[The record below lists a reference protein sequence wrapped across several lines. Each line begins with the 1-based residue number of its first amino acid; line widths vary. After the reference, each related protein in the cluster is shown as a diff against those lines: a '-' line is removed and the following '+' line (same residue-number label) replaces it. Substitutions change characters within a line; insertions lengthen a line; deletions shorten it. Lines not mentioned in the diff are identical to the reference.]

1 MGKNN
6 KNSSTGN
13 FSKKGR
19 GQGVGIFRKSKPND
33 PRVRSEVQIFV
44 EGLPK
49 NCKVPELVQYFS
61 SVGEIKIDRET
72 KKPRIWLYKD
82 KVSGQQTGEATITYT
97 SPATQKVSL
106 QTYHDKMFQGHRIS
120 VTPSIVKSHM
130 ATIPDLCR
138 NSARRRGSA
147 DGRNKSGQGRRN
159 CSQNDVNSLG
169 RKNKAKNVISQLSKF
184 HKTMPEKKSAVFVSH
199 FNSYTQNQPVPLMEM
214 NLNMGDNTKI
224 HPTPY
229 MHRNTMAQSSRAIYH
244 QPVLPP
250 LMDMNFNGSLH
261 AHSYSMRSNQPA
273 PLMGMNP
280 RNQQFVNNSTGFNS
294 FNYF

>member
-82 KVSGQQTGEATITYT
+82 KVSGQVWAWARITDFRLRRIIFKNFQQTGEATITYT

-147 DGRNKSGQGRRN
+147 DGRNKSG
-159 CSQNDVNSLG
+159 
-169 RKNKAKNVISQLSKF
+169 
-184 HKTMPEKKSAVFVSH
+184 
-199 FNSYTQNQPVPLMEM
+199 
-214 NLNMGDNTKI
+214 
-224 HPTPY
+224 
-229 MHRNTMAQSSRAIYH
+229 
-244 QPVLPP
+244 
-250 LMDMNFNGSLH
+250 
-261 AHSYSMRSNQPA
+261 
-273 PLMGMNP
+273 
-280 RNQQFVNNSTGFNS
+280 
-294 FNYF
+294 